1 MLTKEIEKNCS
12 HIFSLLHLYTATEKK
27 KNLVSVLTC
36 PLDLLLQM
44 IFIVKS
50 NVHFQ
55 VLILFDISATFQCWS
70 HPYSRNFLFFPFISL
85 QSSGSSS
92 SLADSLKSLG
102 WLIFLYQISPSFCRS
117 IVDQLLF
124 ATLSTACH
132 ELGKI
137 SPYQWDSHLHLNLN
151 LS

>member
-1 MLTKEIEKNCS
+1 MFT
-12 HIFSLLHLYTATEKK
+12 HIFSTSLMHSATEKK
-27 KNLVSVLTC
+27 KKSLVSALTC
-36 PLDLLLQM
+36 PLDLFLQM

-55 VLILFDISATFQCWS
+55 VIILFDISATFQCWS
-70 HPYSRNFLFFPFISL
+70 HPYSRNFLFLPFISL
-85 QSSGSSS
+85 QSSGISS
-92 SLADSLKSLG
+92 SLVDSLKSLG
-102 WLIFLYQISPSFCRS
+102 WLIFLCQISPSFCRS

-137 SPYQWDSHLHLNLN
+137 STYQ
-151 LS
+151 